1 MALNSLLSIAG
12 DPAAIRTQ
20 HLPKQNLDPYLYIS
34 LFTKGKGKD
43 IPVTGR
49 GGP

>member
-1 MALNSLLSIAG
+1 VYE
-12 DPAAIRTQ
+12 
-20 HLPKQNLDPYLYIS
+20 NLWLRK
-34 LFTKGKGKD
+34 LFSHKEGMKEEIEKYVNNKKKGKD

>member
-1 MALNSLLSIAG
+1 MLKFAVEFLMGVILLY
-12 DPAAIRTQ
+12 
-20 HLPKQNLDPYLYIS
+20 K
-34 LFTKGKGKD
+34 KGKD